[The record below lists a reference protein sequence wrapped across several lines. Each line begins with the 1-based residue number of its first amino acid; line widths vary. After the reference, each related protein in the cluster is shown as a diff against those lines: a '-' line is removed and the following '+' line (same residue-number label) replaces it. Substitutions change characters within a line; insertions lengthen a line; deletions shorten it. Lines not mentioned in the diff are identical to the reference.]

1 MKLLFFAS
9 ALVCIFQHVE
19 GQVSGKVTTPD
30 KQPLPFVNVLLLNAG
45 DSSLVKGTMATE
57 TGAYKIDGLVAGD
70 YFLRFSLVG
79 YRTYNLPVFRIN
91 ANASRDF
98 GELVLEEDSQQLD
111 EVVVQAD
118 RPLYQQE
125 VDRTVVNVENSVM
138 TKGSSALQVL
148 ERSPGVFVDMRN
160 NSLALNGKTSV
171 MLMINGKLIRLPM
184 AQVVAMLN
192 SMSANDIE
200 KIELITSPP
209 ARYDAE
215 GTAGMINIVIK
226 KHKEIGTTGSF
237 SATGGYGWGEKAN
250 GSVSVSHNTAK
261 ANVYGSYSFLHSRG
275 RDGWVAQSTQNMPA
289 FGGELSV
296 DVGSTTKATTN
307 NHNAT
312 LGFDIPAR
320 NATFG
325 GSATY
330 NTSRGP
336 RSTNNYGNYT
346 IIASDSL
353 LVMQATID
361 GKANW
366 GNLVTNLYLDKP
378 LREGEKL
385 NLDLDYLH
393 YSNESPTEINIA
405 FLDREGREAQPSG
418 NIFSNRQRGVS
429 RSPIQVGVFK
439 TDYTRQWKNGV
450 RFEAGLKGT
459 LTASSSLS
467 RIETYTDGVWTGS
480 ARYTNDTDMREV
492 IAAAYSSVEA
502 QVTPAMR
509 LVAGL
514 RYEYSRTRANADKEE
529 NNIDRKLGKLFP
541 SLFLTRRLSDRAELQ
556 LSYTKRITR
565 PSYNDL
571 ASYLFYNDP
580 MSVSTGNP
588 SLRPTIS
595 NNLKIGY
602 TYNGYA
608 FSLQASRDDHPIVL
622 YQQKESPARD
632 LMYLQPQNMA
642 YQNNLT
648 FQASLPFTINNW
660 WSMSYSVVGGLR
672 QFKLDHTLEKLRKTY
687 FAYTLNGSQTF
698 MLPGNF
704 SVEVSGWYNSAQY
717 EGSKKVRGFGML
729 NAGVKKD
736 LNHHWGSLQLA
747 VTDLLKSMRVNG
759 FFGTLTE
766 EAFSLQ
772 AEYTYKAESAS
783 YRIVKLTYT
792 KTFGN
797 TKMKSRDS
805 RGAVSTDERERIR
818 KN

>member
-1 MKLLFFAS
+1 MKLLFFTLSLLCFAHY
-9 ALVCIFQHVE
+9 AQ
-19 GQVSGKVTTPD
+19 GQVSGNVTTPD
-30 KQPLPFVNVLLLNAG
+30 KQPLPFVNVLLLNAA
-45 DSSLVKGTMATE
+45 DSSLVKGAMATE
-57 TGAYKIDGLVAGD
+57 TGDYKIDGIAAGD

-79 YRTYNLPVFRIN
+79 YKTYDVPTFRIG
-91 ANASRDF
+91 ANEPRDF
-98 GELVLEEDSQQLD
+98 GVQVLEEDSQQLD
-111 EVVVQAD
+111 EIVVQAD

-125 VDRTVVNVENSVM
+125 VDRTVVNVESSVM

-160 NSLALNGKTSV
+160 NGIALNGKTSV

-184 AQVVAMLN
+184 TQVVAMLN
-192 SMSANDIE
+192 GMSANDIE

-226 KHKEIGTTGSF
+226 KHEEIGTTGSF
-237 SATGGYGWGEKAN
+237 SATGGYGWAEKAN
-250 GSVSVSHNTAK
+250 GSVSVSHNTGK
-261 ANVYGSYSFLHSRG
+261 ANFYGSYSFLHNHA

-296 DVGSTTKATTN
+296 DVGSTTKSVTN

-312 LGFDIPAR
+312 LGVDINMR
-320 NATFG
+320 KATFG

-330 NTSRGP
+330 NTARGP
-336 RSTNNYGNYT
+336 RNTYNYGNYT
-346 IIASDSL
+346 IVASDSL
-353 LVMQATID
+353 LVMHAAID
-361 GKANW
+361 GKSNW

-385 NLDLDYLH
+385 NIDADYLR
-393 YSNESPTEINIA
+393 YSNESPTEININ
-405 FLDREGREAQPSG
+405 FLDRDGREAQPGGS
-418 NIFSNRQRGVS
+418 IFSNRQRGVS
-429 RSPIQVGVFK
+429 HSPIQVGVFK
-439 TDYTRQWKNGV
+439 TDYTRQWKATK
-450 RFEAGLKGT
+450 FEAGIKGT

-467 RIETYTDGVWTGS
+467 RIETYTDGAWSGS

-492 IAAAYSSVEA
+492 IAAAYSSVET
-502 QVTPAMR
+502 QLTPAMR
-509 LVAGL
+509 LTAGL
-514 RYEYSRTRANADKEE
+514 RYEYSHTQANADKEE
-529 NNIDRKLGKLFP
+529 NNIDRKLGKFFP
-541 SLFLTRRLSDRAELQ
+541 SVFLTRRLNDHSELQ
-556 LSYTKRITR
+556 FSYTKRITR

-580 MSVSTGNP
+580 MSVATGNP

-595 NNLKIGY
+595 NSLKIGY
-602 TYNGYA
+602 TFNGYS

-648 FQASLPFTINNW
+648 LQASLPFTVNNW

-687 FAYTLNGSQTF
+687 FAYTVNGSQTF
-698 MLPGNF
+698 ALPANF
-704 SVEVSGWYNSAQY
+704 SLEVSGWYNSFQY

-729 NAGVKKD
+729 NAGIKKD
-736 LNHHWGSLQLA
+736 LSHHSGSLQLT

-759 FFGTLTE
+759 FFGALTE
-766 EAFSLQ
+766 EAFSLK
-772 AEYTYKAESAS
+772 AEYTYRAESAS

-797 TKMKSRDS
+797 TKMRSRDS

>member
-1 MKLLFFAS
+1 MKLLFFTFVLLCFLQP
-9 ALVCIFQHVE
+9 AL
-19 GQVSGKVTTPD
+19 GQVSGKVATPD
-30 KQPLPFVNVLLLNAG
+30 QQPLPFVNVLLMNAG
-45 DSSLVKGTMATE
+45 DSSLVKGAVATE
-57 TGAYKIDGLVAGD
+57 TGEYKIDGMAAGD

-79 YRTYNLPVFRIN
+79 YKTFNTPMFRIN
-91 ANASRDF
+91 ANERRDF
-98 GELVLEEDSQQLD
+98 GVQVLEEDSQQLD
-111 EVVVQAD
+111 EIVVQAD

-160 NSLALNGKTSV
+160 NSIALNGKSSV

-192 SMSANDIE
+192 GMSANDIE

-226 KHKEIGTTGSF
+226 KHDEIGTTGSI

-250 GSVSVSHNTAK
+250 GSVSVSHNTGK
-261 ANVYGSYSFLHSRG
+261 ANFYGSYSFMHNRA
-275 RDGWVAQSTQNMPA
+275 RDGWVAQSTQNMPT

-296 DVGSTTKATTN
+296 DVGSTTKSTTN

-312 LGFDIPAR
+312 LGFDINAR
-320 NATFG
+320 KATFG

-336 RSTNNYGNYT
+336 RHTYNSGNYT

-353 LVMQATID
+353 LVMHAAID
-361 GKANW
+361 GKSNW

-385 NLDLDYLH
+385 NIDLDYLR
-393 YSNESPTEINIA
+393 YSNEIPTEINIA
-405 FLDREGREAQPSG
+405 FLDREGREAQPGG
-418 NIFSNRQRGVS
+418 NIFSTRQRGVA

-439 TDYTRQWKNGV
+439 TDYARQGKTV
-450 RFEAGLKGT
+450 KFEAGLKGT
-459 LTASSSLS
+459 LTASTSLS
-467 RIETYTDGVWTGS
+467 RIETYTDGAWSGS

-502 QVTPAMR
+502 QVTPAVR

-514 RYEYSRTRANADKEE
+514 RYEYSHTHANADKEE

-541 SLFLTRRLSDRAELQ
+541 SLFLTRRLNDHAELQ

-580 MSVSTGNP
+580 MSVATGNP

-602 TYNGYA
+602 TYNGYS
-608 FSLQASRDDHPIVL
+608 FSLQAGRDDHPIVL

-632 LMYLQPQNMA
+632 LMYLQPQNMV

-648 FQASLPFTINNW
+648 FQASLPFTVNNW

-687 FAYTLNGSQTF
+687 FAYTLNGSETF
-698 MLPGNF
+698 TLPANF
-704 SVEVSGWYNSAQY
+704 SLEVSGWYNSSQY
-717 EGSKKVRGFGML
+717 EGSKKIRGFGML

-736 LNHHWGSLQLA
+736 LNHNWGSLQLT

-766 EAFSLQ
+766 EAFSLK

-783 YRIVKLTYT
+783 YRIVKITYT

>member
-1 MKLLFFAS
+1 MKLLFFTSVLLCLLQYA
-9 ALVCIFQHVE
+9 Q

-30 KQPLPFVNVLLLNAG
+30 KQPLPFVNVLLLNAA
-45 DSSLVKGTMATE
+45 DSSLAKGAVATE
-57 TGAYKIDGLVAGD
+57 TGEYKIDGVAAGD

-79 YRTYNLPVFRIN
+79 YKTDNVPVFKIN
-91 ANASRDF
+91 ANEARDF
-98 GELVLEEDSQQLD
+98 GVQVLEEDSQQLD
-111 EVVVQAD
+111 EIVVQAE

-192 SMSANDIE
+192 GMSANDIE

-226 KHKEIGTTGSF
+226 KHEEIGTTGSF
-237 SATGGYGWGEKAN
+237 SVTGGQGWGEKGN
-250 GSVSVSHNTAK
+250 GSVSVSHNTGK
-261 ANVYGSYSFLHSRG
+261 ANFYGSYSFLHDRT

-296 DVGSTTKATTN
+296 DVGSTTKGTTN

-312 LGFDIPAR
+312 LGFDI
-320 NATFG
+320 NAPKATLG

-336 RSTNNYGNYT
+336 RNIYNHGNYT
-346 IIASDSL
+346 ILASDSL
-353 LVMQATID
+353 LVMHATID
-361 GKANW
+361 GQAHW

-385 NLDLDYLH
+385 NIDLDYLR
-393 YSNESPTEINIA
+393 YSNESPTEINTI

-429 RSPIQVGVFK
+429 QSPIQVGVFK
-439 TDYTRQWKNGV
+439 TDYTRQWHNIK
-450 RFEAGLKGT
+450 FEAGLKGT

-467 RIETYTDGVWTGS
+467 RIETYTDGAWTGS
-480 ARYTNDTDMREV
+480 ARYTNDTDMRET

-502 QVTPAMR
+502 QVAPAVR
-509 LVAGL
+509 LIAGL
-514 RYEYSRTRANADKEE
+514 RYEYSHTRANADKEE

-541 SLFLTRRLSDRAELQ
+541 SVFLTRRLNDHAELQ
-556 LSYTKRITR
+556 FSYTKRITR

-571 ASYLFYNDP
+571 ASYLLYNDP

-602 TYNGYA
+602 TYNGYS
-608 FSLQASRDDHPIVL
+608 FSLQAGRDDHPIIL

-632 LMYLQPQNMA
+632 LMYLAPQNMA

-648 FQASLPFTINNW
+648 FQANLPFTINNW

-672 QFKLDHTLEKLRKTY
+672 QFKLDHTVEKLRKTY

-698 MLPGNF
+698 TLPANF
-704 SVEVSGWYNSAQY
+704 SLEVSGWYNSSQY
-717 EGSKKVRGFGML
+717 EGSKKIRPFGML
-729 NAGVKKD
+729 NAGLKKD
-736 LNHHWGSLQLA
+736 LRHNWGSVQLA
-747 VTDLLKSMRVNG
+747 VTDIFKSMRVNG

-766 EAFSLQ
+766 EAFSLK
-772 AEYTYKAESAS
+772 AEYTYKAESAN
-783 YRIVKLTYT
+783 YRIVKLTYS

-797 TKMKSRDS
+797 TKMKSRGS
-805 RGAVSTDERERIR
+805 RDAVSTDERERIR

>member
-1 MKLLFFAS
+1 M
-9 ALVCIFQHVE
+9 
-19 GQVSGKVTTPD
+19 SGKVATPD
-30 KQPLPFVNVLLLNAG
+30 KQPLPFVNVLLMSAG
-45 DSSLVKGTMATE
+45 DSSLVKGAVATE
-57 TGAYKIDGLVAGD
+57 AGEYKIDGIVAGD

-79 YRTYNLPVFRIN
+79 YKTYNVPVFRIN
-91 ANASRDF
+91 ANEARDF
-98 GELVLEEDSQQLD
+98 GVQVLEEDSQQLD
-111 EVVVQAD
+111 EIVVQAD

-160 NSLALNGKTSV
+160 NSIALNGKTSV

-192 SMSANDIE
+192 GMSANDIE

-226 KHKEIGTTGSF
+226 KHEDIGTTGSF
-237 SATGGYGWGEKAN
+237 SVTGGYGWGEKGN
-250 GSVSVSHNTAK
+250 SSLSLSHNTGK
-261 ANVYGSYSFLHSRG
+261 ANVYGSYSFLHDRS
-275 RDGWVAQSTQNMPA
+275 RDGFVAQSTQNMPM

-296 DVGSTTKATTN
+296 DVSSTTKSSMN

-312 LGFDIPAR
+312 LGFDINAR
-320 NATFG
+320 KATFG

-336 RSTNNYGNYT
+336 RNVYNQGNYT

-353 LVMQATID
+353 LIMQATID
-361 GKANW
+361 GMANW
-366 GNLVTNLYLDKP
+366 GNLVSNLYVDMP
-378 LREGEKL
+378 LREREKL
-385 NLDLDYLH
+385 NIDVDYLR
-393 YSNESPTEINIA
+393 YSNESPTEINA
-405 FLDREGREAQPSG
+405 LFLDREGHEAQPNGS
-418 NIFSNRQRGVS
+418 IFSTRQRGVS

-439 TDYTRQWKNGV
+439 TDYTRQWSAVK
-450 RFEAGLKGT
+450 FEAGLKGT
-459 LTASSSLS
+459 LTTSSSLS
-467 RIETYTDGVWTGS
+467 RIETYTDGAWTGS
-480 ARYTNDTDMREV
+480 ARYTNDTDMREI
-492 IAAAYSSVEA
+492 IAAVYSSIEA
-502 QVTPAMR
+502 QVTPAVR
-509 LVAGL
+509 LSAGL
-514 RYEYSRTRANADKEE
+514 RYEYSHTRANADKEE

-541 SLFLTRRLSDRAELQ
+541 SLFLTRRLNDHAELQ

-571 ASYLFYNDP
+571 TSYLQYGDP

-622 YQQKESPARD
+622 YQQKESPAHD
-632 LMYLQPQNMA
+632 LMYLAPQNMA

-648 FQASLPFTINNW
+648 FQASLPFTVNNW

-698 MLPGNF
+698 TLPANF
-704 SVEVSGWYNSAQY
+704 SLEASGWYNSSQY

-736 LNHHWGSLQLA
+736 LNHHWGSLQLT
-747 VTDLLKSMRVNG
+747 VTDILKSMRVNG

-766 EAFSLQ
+766 EAFSLK
-772 AEYTYKAESAS
+772 AEYTYKAESAN
-783 YRIVKLTYT
+783 YRIVKITYT

-797 TKMKSRDS
+797 TKMKSRGS